1 MPVVV
6 KDSPQRFPVIDGLKA
21 IASQL
26 IVWHHLA
33 AYGPI
38 SDAVQQ
44 AAPELISW
52 LYDYA
57 RMAVQV
63 FFVIG
68 GYLAARSIFPKSLHP
83 ENADDKGLRINLGT
97 TILNRY
103 LRLAVP
109 FIVAIIFSI
118 LCAVIARRWI
128 VDDFIPDAPT
138 WPQLLAHLFMLQG
151 IFDFD
156 ALTAGA
162 WFIAIDFQLFLLMLA
177 IVWIGGKTVY
187 TKNTVLLLT
196 TLMATASLVWFNRD
210 PAMDDWAPYF
220 FGAYGMGAAAYWA
233 GQQQLSNGKRWLWL
247 IILLT
252 VAALIIQFRARIMIA
267 LIVTLT
273 LYFTINIQ
281 HGIPARLQS
290 LLRVLG
296 KISYALFLV
305 HFPVLMLANAAFE
318 KLGLASAFAG
328 GTAMLATWALS
339 LLIAGMF
346 YRHIEKPTM
355 RFFKTTHSELRTQT
369 LDNQK

>member
-6 KDSPQRFPVIDGLKA
+6 KDSPQRFPIIDGFKA
-21 IASQL
+21 IASQF

-68 GYLAARSIFPKSLHP
+68 GYLAARAMFPKSLHP
-83 ENADDKGLRINLGT
+83 ENADNKGLRLNLGT

-103 LRLAVP
+103 LRLALP
-109 FIVAIIFSI
+109 FGVAIFFSI
-118 LCAVIARRWI
+118 VCALIARQWLA
-128 VDDFIPDAPT
+128 DDFVPDAPS
-138 WPQLLAHLFMLQG
+138 WPQLLAHLLMLPG

-162 WFIAIDFQLFLLMLA
+162 WFIAIDFQLFVLMLV

-196 TLMATASLVWFNRD
+196 TLMASASLLWFNRD

-233 GQQQLSNGKRWLWL
+233 GQHQPGAGKRWLWL
-247 IILLT
+247 IIMLT

-305 HFPVLMLANAAFE
+305 HFPILMLANAAFE
-318 KLGLASAFAG
+318 KLGLASALAG
-328 GTAMLATWALS
+328 AIAMLAVWAVS
-339 LLIAGMF
+339 LLIAGVF

-355 RFFKTTHSELRTQT
+355 RLFKTTHSEARAKV
-369 LDNQK
+369 N